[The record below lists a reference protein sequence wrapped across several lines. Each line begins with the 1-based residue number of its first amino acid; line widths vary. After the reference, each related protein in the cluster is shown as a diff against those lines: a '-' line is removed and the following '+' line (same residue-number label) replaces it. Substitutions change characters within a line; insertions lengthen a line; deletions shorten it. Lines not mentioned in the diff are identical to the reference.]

1 MPHPIMGTPV
11 QTGRGIRHG
20 LARGEQRSK
29 VLPASQ
35 GEEEGEDDGETLQI
49 HPAHNARGVALT
61 ISNWHWIWL
70 SSGSGSGSH
79 RQCFNL
85 YSATICTLFC

>member
-35 GEEEGEDDGETLQI
+35 GEQEGQDDGETL
-49 HPAHNARGVALT
+49 
-61 ISNWHWIWL
+61 
-70 SSGSGSGSH
+70 
-79 RQCFNL
+79 
-85 YSATICTLFC
+85 